1 MDILKYKNGPKVII
15 PKLFN
20 DERGYF
26 FESYNANEFEENVD
40 TIDFV
45 QDNESCSSTGVLR
58 GFHYQKPPYDQA
70 KLVRVVKGSAID
82 VIVDIRKD
90 SPYYGE
96 WSAEFL
102 SEENQHQFYVPR
114 GFAHAFLA
122 LEDNTI
128 FQYKCD
134 NFYNKESEG
143 GIIWNDPTIN
153 FKWEEWIDLKDIKLS
168 EKDEKH
174 PCLNDFDTPFTDKW
188 YLRNISKD

>member
-15 PKLFN
+15 PKLFQ

-26 FESYNANEFEENVD
+26 FESYNADEFEENVD

-45 QDNESCSSTGVLR
+45 QDNESCSSRGVLR

-82 VIVDIRKD
+82 VILDIRKD

-96 WSAEFL
+96 WSAAFL
-102 SEENQHQFYVPR
+102 AEENHYQFYVPR

-134 NFYNKESEG
+134 NYYNKESEG

-174 PCLNDFDTPFTDKW
+174 PQLIDFDTPFTDKW